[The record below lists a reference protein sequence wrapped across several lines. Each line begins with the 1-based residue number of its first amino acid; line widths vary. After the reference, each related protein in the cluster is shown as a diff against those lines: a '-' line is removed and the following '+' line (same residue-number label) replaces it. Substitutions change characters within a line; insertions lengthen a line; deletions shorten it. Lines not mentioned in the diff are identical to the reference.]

1 MNREYA
7 IIFVGLSTFSFTLYY
22 RLQKR
27 KLYTAEWLTVAY
39 VFITILYLL
48 VFFPK
53 VQHRAL
59 FFGTRLAVI
68 TGIGLLALMSH
79 KWDIPKL
86 DSVRQFLPFLFV
98 GYWYSETFY
107 FSEILFKNK
116 DLFFYSLDERFFGC
130 QPSLVFSQLMPQAWF
145 SELMYFG
152 YFSLYLFL
160 FGIPIWFWFRKKVH
174 FDRVVFV
181 LMLSIFLFYC
191 IFDMLPVVGPQFYFS
206 PKEVCV
212 PDGYFF
218 CWLVRFIQKM
228 GENPT
233 GSFPSSHV
241 GITTV
246 ILLLTWRNERKLF
259 WSMLPLAIILM
270 FSTVYIKA
278 HYLVDVMGGIVSAFV
293 FYWISNRM
301 YNRMNSE

>member
-1 MNREYA
+1 M
-7 IIFVGLSTFSFTLYY
+7 
-22 RLQKR
+22 KKK
-27 KLYTAEWLTVAY
+27 KLYTAEWLTIAY
-39 VFITILYLL
+39 ILITVIYLL

-53 VQHRAL
+53 VHHRTL
-59 FFGTRLAVI
+59 FFGSRMAVVTAI
-68 TGIGLLALMSH
+68 VFLALLSH
-79 KWDIPKL
+79 KLQIQKL
-86 DSVRQFLPFLFV
+86 DVVRQFLPFLLL

-107 FSEILFKNK
+107 FSDILFKNK

-130 QPSLVFSQLMPQAWF
+130 QPSLIFSQLFPQAWF

-152 YFSLYLFL
+152 YFSLYILL
-160 FGIPIWFWFRKKVH
+160 FGIPLWFWFFKKEH

-181 LMLSIFLFYC
+181 MMLSIFLFYS
-191 IFDMLPVVGPQFYFS
+191 IFDMLPVVGPQFFFS
-206 PKEVCV
+206 PKDIHV
-212 PDGYFF
+212 PDGYIF
-218 CWLVRFIQKM
+218 CWLVRFIQHQ

-246 ILLLTWRNERKLF
+246 ILLLTFNKARKLF
-259 WSMLPLAIILM
+259 WALLPVAIILM

-278 HYLVDVMGGIVSAFV
+278 HYLVDVMGGILTALL

-301 YNRMNSE
+301 YDLLKSE